1 MMAAGLIE
9 LERHERDP
17 GQEGTKGALSYATQR
32 LRSNLLIPA
41 PRCLEAH
48 LQGAAREHALR
59 SRGLAHEVGDPD
71 VYVFRMCERSRE
83 AKIKAGE
90 FNLSLMPEDRLD
102 LQHRIVAGV
111 KRDNPMLAMMG
122 PVEPWEFRTS
132 VRKGCKIIVL
142 RFDRVDRI
150 VIVRVRALFQSLV
163 QLGIF
168 NLAFDPQQGRFGI
181 IDPLHA
187 DYFVGSRL
195 VPALRAIK
203 VPPPVA
209 CTSSLSC

>member
-1 MMAAGLIE
+1 M
-9 LERHERDP
+9 
-17 GQEGTKGALSYATQR
+17 
-32 LRSNLLIPA
+32 
-41 PRCLEAH
+41 
-48 LQGAAREHALR
+48 
-59 SRGLAHEVGDPD
+59 
-71 VYVFRMCERSRE
+71 FRMCERSRE

-90 FNLSLMPEDRLD
+90 FNLSLMPEDCLD

-111 KRDNPMLAMMG
+111 KRDNPMLGMMG
-122 PVEPWEFRTS
+122 PVEHWEFRTS
-132 VRKGCKIIVL
+132 VRKGCKITVL

-150 VIVRVRALFQSLV
+150 VIVRVRALFQALV

-203 VPPPVA
+203 VPPLSLARPLFPAPDVA
-209 CTSSLSC
+209 RVRAARPRPTESVPRALRLGC